1 MKDLTVDEL
10 LTQMFRDTA
19 NRVGW
24 NVYRKSKR
32 CIIVLKRGKDEAT
45 RNLKKL
51 HLTGDANDR
60 NNDFDTNQRAD
71 TFTRRPGNLEG

>member
-32 CIIVLKRGKDEAT
+32 RIMALKRGKNEAT
-45 RNLKKL
+45 CNLKKM
-51 HLTGDANDR
+51 H
-60 NNDFDTNQRAD
+60 
-71 TFTRRPGNLEG
+71 

>member
-32 CIIVLKRGKDEAT
+32 YTIALKRGKDEAT
-45 RNLKKL
+45 RNLKNL
-51 HLTGDANDR
+51 H
-60 NNDFDTNQRAD
+60 
-71 TFTRRPGNLEG
+71 

>member
-1 MKDLTVDEL
+1 MKDLKVDEL

-32 CIIVLKRGKDEAT
+32 CITALKRGKNEAT
-45 RNLKKL
+45 RNLKKM
-51 HLTGDANDR
+51 H
-60 NNDFDTNQRAD
+60 
-71 TFTRRPGNLEG
+71 

>member
-24 NVYRKSKR
+24 NVYRKGKL
-32 CIIVLKRGKDEAT
+32 CAAALKRGKDEAT
-45 RNLKKL
+45 SNLKKM
-51 HLTGDANDR
+51 H
-60 NNDFDTNQRAD
+60 
-71 TFTRRPGNLEG
+71 

>member
-24 NVYRKSKR
+24 NVYRKDKR
-32 CIIVLKRGKDEAT
+32 CVAALKRGKDEAT
-45 RNLKKL
+45 SNLKKK
-51 HLTGDANDR
+51 H
-60 NNDFDTNQRAD
+60 
-71 TFTRRPGNLEG
+71 

>member
-45 RNLKKL
+45 SNLKKM
-51 HLTGDANDR
+51 H
-60 NNDFDTNQRAD
+60 
-71 TFTRRPGNLEG
+71 